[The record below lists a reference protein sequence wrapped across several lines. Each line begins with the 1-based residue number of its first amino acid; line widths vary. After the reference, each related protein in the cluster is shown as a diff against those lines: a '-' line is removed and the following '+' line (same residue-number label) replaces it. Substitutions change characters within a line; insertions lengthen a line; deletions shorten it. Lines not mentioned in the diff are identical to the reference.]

1 MIYLGI
7 VLFSGLLARKIS
19 GDMAGLTAM
28 ALIANAPDPAL
39 KYLIYPVWHG
49 STILIILIAIYAY
62 FGLKSHIKIIALGLL
77 AIIGVLN
84 DTLIVP
90 FLIAPLLVLSVY
102 NYFKSNNKPEREES
116 LGIIIAMVLG
126 LMVLIVK
133 GVGFSLWPNGLYITD
148 VGSIS
153 GQMSASLKIDMLW
166 QYLQSIINM
175 SGGIV
180 LASVLIIGIYSA
192 WKYKAN
198 RKLILIVSMASLI
211 MFFGFL
217 FMTNTGGDQGRY
229 LYLIPLLAMIAIAIG
244 LPEKR
249 TMASLIIPLLLVMLI
264 ITNAMAIIGQDHDLN
279 QKDRDLIEYL
289 HSVNVTHAYADYW
302 ASNLLTY
309 MDASQQLK
317 IRPITITEGKIQ
329 YLYLQS
335 SISWTDEGWPNN
347 ASDFVDNSPVII
359 AYSPGD
365 PIYAWAQ
372 SIKEEYPPIESY
384 EYPWYGAPGC
394 TNTTIYVYKYNSTLP
409 SMPVESFSEFQSRGV
424 KPV

>member
-1 MIYLGI
+1 MKIDNKAANIGLIIIILYGIVFSCYQTFTMPVISDTVNPGLYAREFWSGNQQYFVPVNDPYVIDYALNLLVAPLSGYQTWGLFLTSYMIYLGI

-19 GDMAGLTAM
+19 GDMAGLAAM

-49 STILIILIAIYAY
+49 STILIILIALYAY

-198 RKLILIVSMASLI
+198 R
-211 MFFGFL
+211 
-217 FMTNTGGDQGRY
+217 
-229 LYLIPLLAMIAIAIG
+229 
-244 LPEKR
+244 
-249 TMASLIIPLLLVMLI
+249 
-264 ITNAMAIIGQDHDLN
+264 
-279 QKDRDLIEYL
+279 
-289 HSVNVTHAYADYW
+289 
-302 ASNLLTY
+302 
-309 MDASQQLK
+309 
-317 IRPITITEGKIQ
+317 RP
-329 YLYLQS
+329 
-335 SISWTDEGWPNN
+335 
-347 ASDFVDNSPVII
+347 NS
-359 AYSPGD
+359 
-365 PIYAWAQ
+365 
-372 SIKEEYPPIESY
+372 
-384 EYPWYGAPGC
+384 
-394 TNTTIYVYKYNSTLP
+394 
-409 SMPVESFSEFQSRGV
+409 
-424 KPV
+424 